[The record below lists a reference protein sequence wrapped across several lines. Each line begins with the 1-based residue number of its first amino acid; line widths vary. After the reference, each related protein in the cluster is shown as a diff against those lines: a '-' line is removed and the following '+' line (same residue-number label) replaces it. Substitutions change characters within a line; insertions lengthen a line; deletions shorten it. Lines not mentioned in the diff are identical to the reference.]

1 MAQTW
6 DGKEWGQMT
15 GYSALTEELMSTLEE
30 SPRRLNQ
37 EMMGGVQ
44 LGEMAVIRLLAE
56 HSVKEPMAAGEISSR
71 LKMTTSRIA
80 AVLNSLEKKRLLVR
94 EADPRDRRRV
104 LVSLTKEG
112 MAIFEKRR
120 AEGRRRARRF
130 LEKMGEEDAAT
141 FVRLM
146 KKMQNILSTSENRD

>member
-1 MAQTW
+1 
-6 DGKEWGQMT
+6 MT

-30 SPRRLNQ
+30 NPRRLNQ
-37 EMMGGVQ
+37 EMLGGVQ
-44 LGEMAVIRLLAE
+44 LGEMAVIRLLAQR
-56 HSVKEPMAAGEISSR
+56 STTEPMAAGEISSR

-112 MAIFEKRR
+112 VCIFEKRR
-120 AEGRRRARRF
+120 DEGRRRARRF

-146 KKMQNILSTSENRD
+146 KKMQNILSAQDSRE